1 MPALIVVNGKEVR
14 NPFLRFLIA
23 ATAVALAVIV
33 LGGVAALV
41 LGILGVA
48 FTLTVGLMIF
58 AAAVLAGLVPLL
70 FLVALFR
77 KR

>member
-1 MPALIVVNGKEVR
+1 MPAVIVVNGKEVR
-14 NPFLRFLIA
+14 NPLLRFLIA
-23 ATAVALAVIV
+23 AIALALAVIV

-41 LGILGVA
+41 LGILGIA

-58 AAAVLAGLVPLL
+58 AAAVLVGLIPLV
-70 FLVALFR
+70 FLIALFK